1 MVKESKRMKD
11 PLAPRKPLSPYMEF
25 VWEQRKLVD
34 NNLES
39 LTLAEA
45 GRELGRRWK
54 SLEPEEKQKFV
65 DKSKENRDKYDKEM
79 EEYRKIQ
86 KPMPPKKPPST
97 YVEFFKIEKKK
108 VLEEFGSL
116 REGELGKEVG
126 KRWRELPREEKKVF
140 EEITKKNYE
149 IYHKDLA
156 AFLEKSAESP
166 TQLTAAQAEPS
177 GDKVAPAKSPSA
189 LEVAVAKNAPDATF
203 ENSEEEKIAAED
215 LGFARQKGYNW
226 HPALKTGEG
235 SRGQRIKVKYFGTYE
250 TGTVDRV
257 KWVRYSE
264 QSESKICSTK
274 LLVKPEF
281 KLALEQLKNMLRKI
295 YFDEGQ
301 LLTSSDIGVPL
312 PPVGRKLVK
321 LSKEGLMKDEE
332 QNMMLMKQKIVE
344 LKCQDGPFKFS
355 CKDCNWKGK
364 FSHKAR
370 AHARDCGRRKKV
382 GAKKPNVK
390 KYSCSGDGCTLTFS
404 LLSKLQQHY
413 RLQRLSSVILSCIK
427 LSFSSLF
434 FCRLSH
440 FKLEQGYKCRPCRK
454 SFSTWRSFKRH
465 RVLKHDTSKSSS
477 LSCQFCAYKSDR
489 ADNIARHEKLNH
501 SSSGM
506 VTSLVLDI
514 VYEALEVTAVEMD
527 NTEKNSGQDQVEES
541 VNEEREVSDYEKI
554 RNLRIAEREAEF
566 RRLFPTFDND
576 VRSLKVA
583 KKARK
588 KKTKSP
594 SGLPPRRSSRGLDM
608 TRMFGGREDDPSSQ
622 PVDATTVVE
631 DVTETQADHIDHSCA
646 GSEEK
651 DQQVE
656 ADSVACVVAVGEGT
670 DELVQRECDGVVGIG
685 KFGCLPCGLTFR
697 DTANLRRHVR
707 LVHEARDFPVKCPRT
722 WCDKEFAVL
731 REMRQHSQNCFLIC
745 PHAGCTKT
753 FRKENLFA
761 AHQRAHQVMARR
773 MTD

>member
-97 YVEFFKIEKKK
+97 YVEFFRMEKKK
-108 VLEEFGSL
+108 VIEEFGSL

-126 KRWRELPREEKKVF
+126 KRWRELPREEKTVF

-149 IYHKDLA
+149 TYHKDLA

-235 SRGQRIKVKYFGTYE
+235 SHGQRIKVKYYE

-295 YFDEGQ
+295 
-301 LLTSSDIGVPL
+301 
-312 PPVGRKLVK
+312 
-321 LSKEGLMKDEE
+321 
-332 QNMMLMKQKIVE
+332 
-344 LKCQDGPFKFS
+344 
-355 CKDCNWKGK
+355 
-364 FSHKAR
+364 
-370 AHARDCGRRKKV
+370 
-382 GAKKPNVK
+382 
-390 KYSCSGDGCTLTFS
+390 
-404 LLSKLQQHY
+404 
-413 RLQRLSSVILSCIK
+413 
-427 LSFSSLF
+427 
-434 FCRLSH
+434 
-440 FKLEQGYKCRPCRK
+440 
-454 SFSTWRSFKRH
+454 
-465 RVLKHDTSKSSS
+465 
-477 LSCQFCAYKSDR
+477 
-489 ADNIARHEKLNH
+489 
-501 SSSGM
+501 
-506 VTSLVLDI
+506 
-514 VYEALEVTAVEMD
+514 
-527 NTEKNSGQDQVEES
+527 
-541 VNEEREVSDYEKI
+541 
-554 RNLRIAEREAEF
+554 
-566 RRLFPTFDND
+566 
-576 VRSLKVA
+576 
-583 KKARK
+583 
-588 KKTKSP
+588 
-594 SGLPPRRSSRGLDM
+594 
-608 TRMFGGREDDPSSQ
+608 
-622 PVDATTVVE
+622 
-631 DVTETQADHIDHSCA
+631 
-646 GSEEK
+646 
-651 DQQVE
+651 
-656 ADSVACVVAVGEGT
+656 
-670 DELVQRECDGVVGIG
+670 
-685 KFGCLPCGLTFR
+685 
-697 DTANLRRHVR
+697 
-707 LVHEARDFPVKCPRT
+707 
-722 WCDKEFAVL
+722 
-731 REMRQHSQNCFLIC
+731 
-745 PHAGCTKT
+745 
-753 FRKENLFA
+753 
-761 AHQRAHQVMARR
+761 
-773 MTD
+773 